1 MEDSEDQ
8 GRIGY
13 FAIMWDCHG
22 LEVVQKI
29 PDPAMQSWRALQNLP
44 PEQGPNINH
53 WKLRARFNSQR
64 FYEIYIISAVS
75 GIEKEDIE
83 QMFENNPQNAADTI
97 RRIGQRVYGERMSE
111 DQIVIR

>member
-1 MEDSEDQ
+1 MEDSEET
-8 GRIGY
+8 GRVGY
-13 FAIMWDCHG
+13 FAIMWDCQG
-22 LEVVQKI
+22 LEIVQSI

-44 PEQGPNINH
+44 LQLGPNLNH
-53 WKLRARFNSQR
+53 WKLRARFNPQR
-64 FYEIYIISAVS
+64 FYEIYIISAMP

-83 QMFENNPQNAADTI
+83 QMFENNPQSAADTI

>member
-8 GRIGY
+8 GRSGY
-13 FAIMWDCHG
+13 FAIMWDCRG

-64 FYEIYIISAVS
+64 FYEIYVISAVP
-75 GIEKEDIE
+75 GIEQEDIE
-83 QMFENNPQNAADTI
+83 AMFENNPQAAADTI
-97 RRIGQRVYGERMSE
+97 RRIGECIYGEPMRE
-111 DQIVIR
+111 DRVVIR